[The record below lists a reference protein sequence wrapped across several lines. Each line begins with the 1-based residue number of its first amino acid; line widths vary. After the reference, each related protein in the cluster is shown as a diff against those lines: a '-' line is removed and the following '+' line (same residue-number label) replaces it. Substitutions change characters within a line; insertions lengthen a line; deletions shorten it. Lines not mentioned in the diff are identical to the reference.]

1 MTTVLVSHSHYATLQ
16 SEEAPVEEVGGA
28 YPAPSPVL
36 VVIGLVTDW
45 QPLMNLN
52 CPQLGPRR
60 QLFYKLQGAWN

>member
-1 MTTVLVSHSHYATLQ
+1 M
-16 SEEAPVEEVGGA
+16 EEVGGA

-45 QPLMNLN
+45 QPLMNLH